1 MAVNMRFTTNG
12 GSSWTTVDLTES
24 GVYGMKL
31 RASDSAPKTL
41 TWKMGSPQQ
50 DEPIPSGAFVQVWE
64 DTGEYEST
72 AFSSSYPTFEG
83 YCRSTPGRDTY
94 TVEYTA
100 YDPTGEAAI
109 NVNVFDEDWVD
120 NAGTIQPDST
130 AVPRAVYNCMND
142 RDPDFVICKANPFS
156 GQNGI
161 SGLTADLTGSV
172 RFFLSEIIADL
183 LNHALLPLRH
193 FKAAPSGTAAYVSA
207 DLDVTALQWIPQ
219 DKVVIQNETIRSAIT
234 RLLANYAP
242 AYKMQFRCG
251 DRKWR
256 FYNQVTGTART
267 LTLNDYDASQVVL
280 SFWLD
285 KSLDGR
291 ATAVELFG
299 PKNFGLSVFDTDTGD
314 LTETDGVTY
323 QYTNASG
330 LQTTTLPNT
339 WQITD
344 ADDRPGSRILPAHYF
359 APLGLYAASNVS
371 NGFTWFYYLVPTR
384 SPTLQ
389 ASWDGGVSFV
399 TIPNPYWNFRE
410 GTVSVGTNNS
420 LYLFKDY
427 DSGPSNQEYF
437 PPDVVR
443 IVYAPFTA
451 PLGVRYPTSGY
462 SGTAYSEEGVVATF
476 RQYHEMLAVG
486 YETYQR
492 YATPTGDPVIG
503 SLVTTEERL
512 NQYKKLAE
520 AIHSQ
525 RCNVAWTGG
534 ATLDGLQWDY
544 LNLNRRI
551 NIAGL
556 DSAGASTTTGWE
568 AINAVLTDVEYDFA
582 EQTTTLMFN
591 SNLLEVAGYPVELL
605 MQQLNIKALE
615 RRVSYTSQLH
625 WRFHEDR
632 FSWRKAGHWEWSGV
646 TLTEHVTYV
655 DPDRFPRENWD
666 DGLRLQFD
674 GSGLDYR
681 WSGNMFLNLF
691 GGYQSRGGFES
702 GVLGPGTGWGGMGDT
717 SGWGG

>member
-31 RASDSAPKTL
+31 RVSDSAPKTL

-94 TVEYTA
+94 AVEYTA

-183 LNHALLPLRH
+183 LNHALLPLRY

-314 LTETDGVTY
+314 LTETDGKDY
-323 QYTNASG
+323 SYTDDTG
-330 LQTTTLPNT
+330 FHTITLPNT

-359 APLGLYAASNVS
+359 APLGLYAESNVS
-371 NGFTWFYYLVPTR
+371 NGFTWNYYLVPTR

-389 ASWDGGVSFV
+389 ASWDNGVSFV

-420 LYLFKDY
+420 LYLFKDS
-427 DSGPSNQEYF
+427 DVANAQVYF

-503 SLVTTEERL
+503 TLVTTDERL

-556 DSAGASTTTGWE
+556 DSAGASATTGWE
-568 AINAVLTDVEYDFA
+568 SINAVLTDVEYDFA

-615 RRVSYTSQLH
+615 RRVSYSTH
-625 WRFHEDR
+625 
-632 FSWRKAGHWEWSGV
+632 FSWRFVENKNSWRNNGFWQWSGV
-646 TLTEHVTYV
+646 TVNEHVRYV
-655 DPDRFPRENWD
+655 DPDLEPKAVEQWGGFIDLSGMNNPWGDYQWGGFN
-666 DGLRLQFD
+666 GGGYS
-674 GSGLDYR
+674 GSG
-681 WSGNMFLNLF
+681 SAMGAI
-691 GGYQSRGGFES
+691 
-702 GVLGPGTGWGGMGDT
+702 PWGGMPMGQPIR
-717 SGWGG
+717 WG

>member
-31 RASDSAPKTL
+31 RVSDSAPKTL

-130 AVPRAVYNCMND
+130 AIPRAVYNCMND

-183 LNHALLPLRH
+183 LNHALLPLRY

-314 LTETDGVTY
+314 LTETDGKDY
-323 QYTNASG
+323 SYTDDTG
-330 LQTTTLPNT
+330 FHTITLPNT

-359 APLGLYAASNVS
+359 APLGLYAESNVS
-371 NGFTWFYYLVPTR
+371 NGFTWNYYLVPTR

-389 ASWDGGVSFV
+389 ASWDNGVSFV

-420 LYLFKDY
+420 LYLFKDS
-427 DSGPSNQEYF
+427 DVANAQVYF

-503 SLVTTEERL
+503 TLVTTDERL

-615 RRVSYTSQLH
+615 RRVSYSTH
-625 WRFHEDR
+625 
-632 FSWRKAGHWEWSGV
+632 FSWRFVENKNSWRNNGFWQWSGV
-646 TLTEHVTYV
+646 TVNEHVRYV
-655 DPDRFPRENWD
+655 DPDLEPKTAEQWGGFIDLSGMNNPWGDYQWGGFN
-666 DGLRLQFD
+666 GGGYS
-674 GSGLDYR
+674 GSG
-681 WSGNMFLNLF
+681 SAMGAI
-691 GGYQSRGGFES
+691 
-702 GVLGPGTGWGGMGDT
+702 PWGGMPMGQPIR
-717 SGWGG
+717 WG